1 MTDRINHITADT
13 ACDSPGPEACFAYQT
28 DSEFFLIVDSAR
40 GLAYACENVGGIFRT
55 RHNIVMAYVAMTY
68 VVGLYSYGL

>member
-28 DSEFFLIVDSAR
+28 DSEFFLIVDCAR
-40 GLAYACENVGGIFRT
+40 GLSAGA
-55 RHNIVMAYVAMTY
+55 VAEEAVILAGSTIP
-68 VVGLYSYGL
+68 GNFARPGCAGFS